1 MNRFYWTISALF
13 FLLPLRGYSQITM
26 PLSRMVFQRDNGNR
40 AQVPIQGNCPASAS
54 SFQVKATALNGGQS
68 VDWTTIGSAGN
79 GAFSGSLPLMG
90 GWYSLQVRA
99 LAGGSEVGNWTLDRV
114 GVGEVFITAGQ
125 SNQYGSPYANNLN
138 AQDDRVSV
146 LGYYNWPQG
155 NIDETALPKQLV
167 QAGNGAQSG
176 PHGAM
181 YIWGGLGDRL
191 VARLG
196 VPVMFLGASYGA
208 TSSSEWRDAA
218 NGVENVASFTKSSPY
233 RPFGVA
239 IMYYIKRSGVR
250 AVLWHQGESDNS
262 AVSQGDYVNNL
273 TTVINKSRS
282 QSGMGA
288 LSWVISKVSYFPGNG
303 HDYDQNIINAQ
314 EQLIS
319 QVNNCFPGISTDG
332 FIGPDWRSDGLH
344 FKDAVYPQVAD
355 WWNQALSDAFFSQCQ
370 PSQPSATPSI
380 TAGYVFPINRNGGE
394 PIQLPY
400 MVTAPINSGNQYT
413 IDVYT
418 EGGSLVD
425 NVSASQVG
433 NVLEFVLPVWADGRV
448 KVRIQSSSPAWT
460 GEFSELFTA
469 HKTGDRPTGNPT
481 NPAQPPSSNQAPTV
495 SASVNLGTATRNQRY
510 EATISGNTFA
520 DPENAAL
527 TYTISGLP
535 AGLSASGL
543 TISGTPSETGTY
555 TIRIRATDPANLY
568 VETTAT
574 LVINGGQPTA
584 TGNYEGYVDG
594 KGCSTLN
601 GWIYTSSAANDA
613 VVIEVV
619 AGGQVV
625 STQTASQFRPD
636 LVAAGKGNG
645 YHGYNFDT
653 PDALKTGSDISVT
666 VRVQNSGYVLNGGT
680 FTLTC
685 AGNAVPPTPAPPVT
699 TPTTPPVMTPPPTT
713 PVPTPPTPL
722 PTTLVSPQGWVDI
735 SDCSRQYGWARD
747 AGTPNTAVQVN
758 VNWDGIPVTTL
769 TANAYRQDLAT
780 AFGDNGQH
788 AFSYD
793 APGNLTTAGP
803 HQVVLQIVGAANP
816 FQTTTVYCNAG
827 SRLAASLADEEPLAW
842 RILPNP
848 TADYALVII
857 PMAYQKA
864 KLNVSVATLDGLTKP
879 LGYTSL
885 ANQIKVDV
893 SQFKTGLYLLRI
905 EADGRY
911 IASLKL
917 LKQ

>member
-1 MNRFYWTISALF
+1 MNRVLYIISTLF
-13 FLLPLRGYSQITM
+13 FLLPLLGSAQITM
-26 PLSRMVFQRDNGNR
+26 PLSRMVFQRDNGNH
-40 AQVPIQGNCPASAS
+40 AQVPIQGNCPTSAA
-54 SFQVKATALNGGQS
+54 SFQVKATAINGGQS
-68 VDWTTIGSAGN
+68 VDWTTVGSASN
-79 GAFSGSLPLMG
+79 GAFSGSLTLTG

-99 LAGGSEVGNWTLDRV
+99 LAGGAEVGNWTLDRV

-155 NIDETALPKQLV
+155 NIDETALPKQMV
-167 QAGNGAQSG
+167 QAGSGAQSG

-196 VPVMFLGASYGA
+196 VPVMFLGASYGS

-218 NGVENVASFTKSSPY
+218 NGVENVASFNKSSPY

-239 IMYYIKRSGVR
+239 VMYYIKRSGVR
-250 AVLWHQGESDNS
+250 AVLWHQGESDNN

-314 EQLIS
+314 EQLIG
-319 QVNNCFPGISTDG
+319 QINNCFPGISTDG

-344 FKDAVYPQVAD
+344 FKDSVYPQIAD
-355 WWNQALSDAFFSQCQ
+355 WWNQALSDSFFSQCQ
-370 PSQPSATPSI
+370 PSQPATTPSI
-380 TAGYVFPINRNGGE
+380 TAGYVFPINRNGGD

-413 IDVYT
+413 VDVYT
-418 EGGSLVD
+418 EGGDLVG
-425 NVSASQVG
+425 NVPASQVG
-433 NVLEFVLPVWADGRV
+433 NVLDFVLPAWSDGRV
-448 KVRIQSSSPAWT
+448 KVRIKSSSPAWT

-469 HKTGDRPTGNPT
+469 HKTGDRPSENPT
-481 NPAQPPSSNQAPTV
+481 NPTPPSSSNQTPTV
-495 SASVNLGTATRNQRY
+495 AASVNLGTATRNQRY
-510 EATISGNTFA
+510 DATIPANTFA

-527 TYTISGLP
+527 TYTVSGLP
-535 AGLSASGL
+535 AGLSSSGL
-543 TISGTPSETGTY
+543 TISGTPSEAGTY
-555 TIRIRATDPANLY
+555 TIRIRATDPGNLY
-568 VETTAT
+568 AETTAT
-574 LVINGGQPTA
+574 LVVNDGQTTA
-584 TGNYEGYVDG
+584 VGNYEGYVDG

-601 GWIYTSSAANDA
+601 GWIYNSSAANDA
-613 VVIEVV
+613 LVLEVV
-619 AGGQVV
+619 AGGRVI
-625 STQTASQFRPD
+625 STQAASQFRAD

-645 YHGYNFDT
+645 YHGYNFAT
-653 PDALKTGSDISVT
+653 PDALKTGSDISVM
-666 VRVQNSGYVLNGGT
+666 VRVQNSSYVLNGGA
-680 FTLTC
+680 FTLNC
-685 AGNAVPPTPAPPVT
+685 AGNAVPPTTPDPT
-699 TPTTPPVMTPPPTT
+699 SPTTPVTPPTTPDPTPPTPTT
-713 PVPTPPTPL
+713 PVPA
-722 PTTLVSPQGWVDI
+722 TLISPQGWVDI
-735 SDCSRQYGWARD
+735 SDCNRQYGWARD
-747 AGTPNTAVQVN
+747 AGTPNAPVQVN
-758 VNWDGIPVTTL
+758 VTWDGALVTTL

-788 AFSYD
+788 AFNYD

-803 HQVVLQIVGAANP
+803 HQVMLQIVGAANP

-827 SRLAASLADEEPLAW
+827 FRLAALSAESEALAW
-842 RILPNP
+842 RLLPNP
-848 TADYALVII
+848 TADYALVTI
-857 PMAYQKA
+857 PASYQKA
-864 KLNVSVATLDGLTKP
+864 KLSVRVATMDGVTH
-879 LGYTSL
+879 SL
-885 ANQIKVDV
+885 AYTTVANQLKVDV

-905 EADGRY
+905 EADGRPVS
-911 IASLKL
+911 SLKL

>member
-1 MNRFYWTISALF
+1 MNRAFCTISTLF
-13 FLLPLRGYSQITM
+13 CLLPLLGYSQITM
-26 PLSRMVFQRDNGNR
+26 PLSRMVFQRDNGNH
-40 AQVPIQGNCPASAS
+40 AQVPVQGNCPTSAS
-54 SFQVKATALNGGQS
+54 SFQVKATAINGGQS
-68 VDWTTIGSAGN
+68 IDWTTVGSASN
-79 GAFSGSLPLMG
+79 GTFSGSLSLTG

-99 LAGGSEVGNWTLDRV
+99 LAGGSEVGSWTLDRV

-155 NIDETALPKQLV
+155 NIDETALPKQMV

-196 VPVMFLGASYGA
+196 VPVMFLGAAYGA

-218 NGVENVASFTKSSPY
+218 NGVENVASFNKSSPY

-239 IMYYIKRSGVR
+239 VMYYIKRSGVR
-250 AVLWHQGESDNS
+250 AVLWHQGESDNNVS
-262 AVSQGDYVNNL
+262 SQGEYVNNL

-314 EQLIS
+314 EQLIG
-319 QVNNCFPGISTDG
+319 QINNCFAGISTDG
-332 FIGPDWRSDGLH
+332 FTGPDWRSDGLH
-344 FKDAVYPQVAD
+344 FKDSVYPQVAD
-355 WWNQALSDAFFSQCQ
+355 WWNQALSDSFFSQCQ
-370 PSQPSATPSI
+370 PSQPSTTPSI

-394 PIQLPY
+394 HIQLPY

-418 EGGSLVD
+418 EGGDLVG
-425 NVSASQVG
+425 NVPASQVG
-433 NVLEFVLPVWADGRV
+433 NVLDFVLPVWADGRV
-448 KVRIQSSSPAWT
+448 KVRVKSSSPAWT

-469 HKTGDRPTGNPT
+469 HKTGDRPSENPT
-481 NPAQPPSSNQAPTV
+481 NPTSPPSSNQAPTV
-495 SASVNLGTATRNQRY
+495 AASVNLGVATRNQRY
-510 EATISGNTFA
+510 DVTIPANTFA

-527 TYTISGLP
+527 TYTVSGLP

-543 TISGTPSETGTY
+543 TIGGTPAEAGTY
-555 TIRIRATDPANLY
+555 TVRIRATDPGNLY
-568 VETTAT
+568 AETTAT
-574 LVINGGQPTA
+574 LVVNDGQATA

-601 GWIYTSSAANDA
+601 GWVYNSSAANDA
-613 VVIEVV
+613 VILEVV
-619 AGGQVV
+619 TGGRVIA
-625 STQTASQFRPD
+625 TQTASQFRAD

-653 PDALKTGSDISVT
+653 PDALKTGSDINVM
-666 VRVQNSGYVLNGGT
+666 VRVQNSSYVLNGGT
-680 FTLTC
+680 FTLNC
-685 AGNAVPPTPAPPVT
+685 AGNAVPP
-699 TPTTPPVMTPPPTT
+699 PPTT
-713 PVPTPPTPL
+713 PDPTTPTPPPVTPPTPVTPAPTPTPS
-722 PTTLVSPQGWVDI
+722 PTTLISPQGWVDI
-735 SDCSRQYGWARD
+735 SDCNRQYGWARD
-747 AGTPNTAVQVN
+747 AGTPNAPVQVN
-758 VNWDGIPVTTL
+758 VMWDGALVTTL
-769 TANAYRQDLAT
+769 TANTYRQDLAT

-788 AFSYD
+788 AFNYD
-793 APGNLTTAGP
+793 APGNLTTAGS

-827 SRLAASLADEEPLAW
+827 ARFAALSAEEEALAW
-842 RILPNP
+842 RLLPNP
-848 TADYALVII
+848 TADYALVTI
-857 PMAYQKA
+857 PAAYQKA
-864 KLNVSVATLDGLTKP
+864 KLKVSVATMDGLTQS
-879 LGYTSL
+879 LTYTTV
-885 ANQIKVDV
+885 ANQLKVDV

-905 EADGRY
+905 EANGRPVS
-911 IASLKL
+911 SLKL
-917 LKQ
+917 IKQ

>member
-1 MNRFYWTISALF
+1 MNRALCTISTLF
-13 FLLPLRGYSQITM
+13 FLLPLLGYSQITM
-26 PLSRMVFQRDNGNR
+26 PLSRMVFQRDNGNH
-40 AQVPIQGNCPASAS
+40 AQVPVQGNCPTSAS
-54 SFQVKATALNGGQS
+54 SFQVKATAINGGQS
-68 VDWTTIGSAGN
+68 VDWTTIGSASN
-79 GAFSGSLPLMG
+79 GAFSGSLTLTG

-146 LGYYNWPQG
+146 LGYYNWPAG
-155 NIDETALPKQLV
+155 NIDETALPKQMV

-218 NGVENVASFTKSSPY
+218 NGAENVASFNKSSPY

-250 AVLWHQGESDNS
+250 AVLWHQGESDNNVS
-262 AVSQGDYVNNL
+262 SQGEYVNNL

-314 EQLIS
+314 EQLIG
-319 QVNNCFPGISTDG
+319 QINNCFPGISTDG
-332 FIGPDWRSDGLH
+332 FTGPDWRSDGLH
-344 FKDAVYPQVAD
+344 FKDSVYPQVAD
-355 WWNQALSDAFFSQCQ
+355 WWNQALSDSFFSQCQ
-370 PSQPSATPSI
+370 PSQPSTTPSI

-394 PIQLPY
+394 HIQLPY

-418 EGGSLVD
+418 EGGDLVG
-425 NVSASQVG
+425 NVPASQVG
-433 NVLEFVLPVWADGRV
+433 NVLDFVLPVWADGRV
-448 KVRIQSSSPAWT
+448 KVRVKSSSPAWT

-469 HKTGDRPTGNPT
+469 HKTGDRPSENPT
-481 NPAQPPSSNQAPTV
+481 NPTPPPSSNQAPAVT
-495 SASVNLGTATRNQRY
+495 ASVNLGVATRNQRY
-510 EATISGNTFA
+510 DVTIPTNTFT

-527 TYTISGLP
+527 VYTISGLP

-555 TIRIRATDPANLY
+555 TIRIRATDPGNLY
-568 VETTAT
+568 AETTAT
-574 LVINGGQPTA
+574 LVVSDGQITANGT
-584 TGNYEGYVDG
+584 YEGYVDG

-601 GWIYTSSAANDA
+601 GWVYNSSAANDA
-613 VVIEVV
+613 VVLEVV
-619 AGGQVV
+619 AGGRVI
-625 STQTASQFRPD
+625 STQTASQFRSD

-653 PDALKTGSDISVT
+653 PAALKTGSDINVM
-666 VRVQNSGYVLNGGT
+666 VRVQNSSYVLNGGT
-680 FTLTC
+680 FTLNC
-685 AGNAVPPTPAPPVT
+685 AGNAVPPPTTTPDPTPPTPPVT
-699 TPTTPPVMTPPPTT
+699 TPAPTT
-713 PVPTPPTPL
+713 PAPTPTPA

-735 SDCSRQYGWARD
+735 SDCNRQYGWARD
-747 AGTPNTAVQVN
+747 AGTPNAPVQVN
-758 VNWDGIPVTTL
+758 VSWDGTLVTTL
-769 TANAYRQDLAT
+769 TANTYRQDLAT

-793 APGNLTTAGP
+793 APGNLTNAGP
-803 HQVVLQIVGAANP
+803 HQVVLQIVGAGNP
-816 FQTTTVYCNAG
+816 FQTTTVYCNGGA
-827 SRLAASLADEEPLAW
+827 RLATLSAEEEALAW
-842 RILPNP
+842 RLLPNP
-848 TADYALVII
+848 TTDYALVTI
-857 PMAYQKA
+857 PAAYQKA
-864 KLNVSVATLDGLTKP
+864 KLTVSIATMDGLIQS
-879 LGYTSL
+879 LSYTTV
-885 ANQIKVDV
+885 ANQLKVDV

-905 EADGRY
+905 EADGRHMS
-911 IASLKL
+911 SLKL